1 MIATSAGLPYEIYD
15 LTNKVTVLRL
25 VAFVINLGLVLYLV
39 LTKRLFGV
47 RGGKDAYE
55 ARLRSESIMD
65 AETAALAS
73 SPPAE
78 APPAADPP
86 WPSTE
91 TRAAT
96 GPPWP
101 DAETPAATGPP
112 WPDAE

>member
-1 MIATSAGLPYEIYD
+1 MIATSLGLPYEIYD

-65 AETAALAS
+65 AETAALE
-73 SPPAE
+73 AE
-78 APPAADPP
+78 RPAAAQPATGNSAPATEPP
-86 WPSTE
+86 GT
-91 TRAAT
+91 T
-96 GPPWP
+96 GPP
-101 DAETPAATGPP
+101 
-112 WPDAE
+112 